1 MHEHLVISGFGV
13 IGAEVLHEIIKK
25 NKSKK
30 LQISI
35 IEKDYSNF
43 PGGVGYSSSKSKYGF
58 FNNPLRLSNDEFK
71 NWVKKP
77 HNQKR
82 LITYYK
88 KNKSLKLDRWLTKNV
103 IKDNYKFKNLSELYL
118 PRSTY
123 SIFLEDKIK
132 KTLEILKEKKFIK
145 VNFFENKLLRIKK
158 VDKNYLCY
166 TNEKL
171 KLKDIFLNKG
181 KFQIKNKIVKK
192 LNFLKSNNII
202 LGLGILPPT
211 NINLKKKFSNI
222 NYIHDFYSSG
232 GTDNLIKKL
241 KKINLYQK
249 KIKLVFIGSKAG
261 LLEAMQE
268 MENLDNMILSNLKII
283 SISSSSLSLE
293 KAELS
298 KKYKNYKL
306 KYLKN
311 KSIEKIKKSNEI
323 LSLLVAEFKN
333 GLKKGFNKYDV
344 WTLILQK
351 KILDK
356 CFRKLNGEEKK
367 EYNNKTF
374 NKIRE
379 LTRYTYPETIESKIR
394 LEKKKILTYLKDK
407 VIKLKSE
414 KEKIKVKTKRSGSV
428 LADIVINVSGP
439 VSLLNNSNEVKCLN
453 SLKKICKNFNERGF
467 ICDKYHR
474 INNEIYVPGTLSS
487 NFNPERKTIIKSI
500 TENSRKVAKHFIKSI
515 GI

>member
-1 MHEHLVISGFGV
+1 MKIHLVISGFGV
-13 IGAEVLHEIIKK
+13 IGTEVLHEIIKK

-43 PGGVGYSSSKSKYGF
+43 PGGVAYSSSKSKYGF

-77 HNQKR
+77 HNQKKI
-82 LITYYK
+82 ITYYK
-88 KNKSLKLDRWLTKNV
+88 NDKSLKLSGWLTKNL
-103 IKDNYKFKNLSELYL
+103 IKNNYKFKNLSELYL

-123 SIFLEDKIK
+123 SIFLKDKIK
-132 KTLEILKEKKFIK
+132 KTLRILKEKKFIK
-145 VNFFENKLLRIKK
+145 VNFFENKLLKIKK
-158 VDKNYLCY
+158 VNNNYLCY
-166 TNEKL
+166 TKNKL
-171 KLKDIFLNKG
+171 KLKNIFLDQNK
-181 KFQIKNKIVKK
+181 FEIKNKNKK
-192 LNFLKSNNII
+192 KINFLKSNKVI
-202 LGLGILPPT
+202 LGLGILPPI
-211 NINLKKKFSNI
+211 NINLKRSFLNI

-232 GTDNLIKKL
+232 GTENLIKKL

-261 LLEAMQE
+261 LLEAMQGIE
-268 MENLDNMILSNLKII
+268 SLDNKLLSNLEII

-298 KKYKNYKL
+298 KKYKSYKFQ
-306 KYLKN
+306 YLKN
-311 KSIEKIKKSNEI
+311 KSIEKIKKSSDI
-323 LSLLVAEFKN
+323 LSLIIAEFKN

-356 CFRKLNGEEKK
+356 CFRKLNDKEKK
-367 EYNNKTF
+367 EYNDKIFT
-374 NKIRE
+374 KIRG
-379 LTRYTYPETIESKIR
+379 LTRYTYPETVESKIR
-394 LEKKKILTYLKDK
+394 LEKNKILTYLKDK
-407 VIKLKSE
+407 VIKLDKK
-414 KEKIKVKTKRSGSV
+414 KEKIKVKTKRSGS
-428 LADIVINVSGP
+428 LFADIVVNVSGP
-439 VSLLNNSNEVKCLN
+439 VSLLNNSNEVACLK

-467 ICDKYHR
+467 VSDKYHR
-474 INNEIYVPGTLSS
+474 INNEIYIPGTLSS

-500 TENSRKVAKHFIKSI
+500 TENSRKVADHFIKSI
-515 GI
+515 GG